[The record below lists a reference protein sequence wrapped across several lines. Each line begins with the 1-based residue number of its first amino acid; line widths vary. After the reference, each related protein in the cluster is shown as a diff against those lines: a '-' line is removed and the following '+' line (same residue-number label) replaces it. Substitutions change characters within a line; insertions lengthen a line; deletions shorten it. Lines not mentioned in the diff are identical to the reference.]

1 MLIIIVHCLLKYKL
15 LNSCVYCLAPPPC
28 SALPPVS
35 LKGVVS
41 TGEIQPYEMIEMG
54 DHEYEEVSKFQQ
66 PSGGEYE
73 MVGGPSAGYENRAA
87 IMATKQTSPPPPPPP
102 QMVGGPSAGYE
113 NRATI
118 MATKQT
124 SPPPPQPSQQET
136 VDARGDFEVTE
147 CIAYSMTTYG
157 PPPPNTTTHDPPPPN
172 TTSGDP
178 LYANCH

>member
-1 MLIIIVHCLLKYKL
+1 MYI
-15 LNSCVYCLAPPPC
+15 
-28 SALPPVS
+28 ALTSLPVF

-102 QMVGGPSAGYE
+102 Q
-113 NRATI
+113 
-118 MATKQT
+118 
-124 SPPPPQPSQQET
+124 PSQQE
-136 VDARGDFEVTE
+136 DFEVTE
-147 CIAYSMTTYG
+147 CIAYS
-157 PPPPNTTTHDPPPPN
+157 TTTHGPQHTTTHGPPPPN

-178 LYANCH
+178 LTLTMDLCH